1 MRLLQDF
8 PRYRLSLLKTF
19 TVCGLASIL
28 IEQSFAAPVTAA
40 IGAEP
45 IQQASLR
52 ADSLA
57 APSVVSVLALSVAA
71 ITMVRRRVR
80 N

>member
-19 TVCGLASIL
+19 IACGLAPIL
-28 IEQSFAAPVTAA
+28 IGQSFAAPVTAA